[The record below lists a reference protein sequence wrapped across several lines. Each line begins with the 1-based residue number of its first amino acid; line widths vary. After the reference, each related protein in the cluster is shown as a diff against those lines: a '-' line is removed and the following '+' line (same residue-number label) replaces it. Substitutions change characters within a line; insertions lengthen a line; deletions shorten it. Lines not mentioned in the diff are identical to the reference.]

1 MSLRLKFFVGNEFS
15 SESGVRS
22 SEFRVLSFRAQR
34 GIFFNLYLMRL
45 LKLAILS
52 FIFLF
57 LLITLI
63 SLFIPGSI
71 RISKATN
78 IAADDKVVYTY
89 IDDLPDWRQWHPA
102 LKTVPENEFVV
113 LKDSSVKVQGTTIR
127 VVERKNE
134 ELITEMLTDNGRPI
148 ISALKVIRHQQGD
161 SSTLQWYMDF
171 RLRWYPWEKFKS
183 LFF

>member
-1 MSLRLKFFVGNEFS
+1 
-15 SESGVRS
+15 
-22 SEFRVLSFRAQR
+22 
-34 GIFFNLYLMRL
+34 MRII
-45 LKLAILS
+45 KLAILS

-78 IAADDKVVYTY
+78 IAADDKIVYTY
-89 IDDLPDWRQWHPA
+89 IDDLPDWKQWHPA
-102 LKTVPENEFVV
+102 LKNVAENDFVV

-127 VVERKNE
+127 VMERKNE
-134 ELITEMLTDNGRPI
+134 ELITEMVTDNGRPI
-148 ISALKVIRHQQGD
+148 ISALKVIRHQPGD

-183 LFF
+183 LFFENIYGLQMEQGLENLKQLSEGNRSSIN

>member
-1 MSLRLKFFVGNEFS
+1 M
-15 SESGVRS
+15 
-22 SEFRVLSFRAQR
+22 RV
-34 GIFFNLYLMRL
+34 I
-45 LKLAILS
+45 KLAVLS
-52 FIFLF
+52 FIFIF

-78 IAADDKVVYTY
+78 IAADDKIVYTY
-89 IDDLPDWRQWHPA
+89 FDELPDWKQWHPA
-102 LKTVPENEFVV
+102 LTDVPENEFVV
-113 LKDSSVKVQGTTIR
+113 LKDGGIKVQGTTIR

-134 ELITEMLTDNGRPI
+134 ELITEMVTDNGRPI
-148 ISALKVIRHQQGD
+148 VSVLKVIRHQAGD

-183 LFF
+183 LFFEDIYGFQMEQGLENLKSLSEGNRSSIN